1 MKIEIEQQAGAAE
14 GLASLSL
21 YDVAFTVSD
30 LNKATNW
37 YASVLNFKLVKTSAF
52 DIPTGQATAAIMEG
66 AGIRLELLHIPGGKR
81 IEAMFAPVPLHLIPI
96 GNKAIV
102 FQVED
107 LKKASEE
114 LAAKGIGFVWREH
127 YLTDGGM
134 LCSMIED
141 VDGNKINIF
150 QRNTTV

>member
-1 MKIEIEQQAGAAE
+1 MEEENNKAEVTE

-21 YDVAFTVSD
+21 YDIAFTVANVEKSID
-30 LNKATNW
+30 W
-37 YASVLNFKLVKTSAF
+37 YADVLNFKLVNKSTF
-52 DIPTGQATAAIMEG
+52 DLPDGKATVAIMEG
-66 AGIRLELLHIPGGKR
+66 AGIRLELLHVPGGKK

-107 LKKASEE
+107 IKIASAE
-114 LAAKGIGFVWREH
+114 LAAKGISFLWRER

-134 LCSMIED
+134 LSSMIED
-141 VDGNKINIF
+141 MDGNKINIF
-150 QRNTTV
+150 QKNTTV